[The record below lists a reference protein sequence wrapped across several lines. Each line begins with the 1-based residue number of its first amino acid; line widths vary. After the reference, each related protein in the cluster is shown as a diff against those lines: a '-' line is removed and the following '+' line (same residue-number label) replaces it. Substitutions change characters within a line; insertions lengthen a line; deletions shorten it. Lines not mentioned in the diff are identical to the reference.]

1 MAENFLE
8 GNKHDVTTTRWWSLL
23 NHLCWTLFPGTVSSV
38 VPVFRQKE
46 YLFLPLQT
54 IIKAQ
59 MMMQM
64 SAMQTPTVIPVIDF
78 WSKW

>member
-1 MAENFLE
+1 MLTLSLCVLTAENFLE
-8 GNKHDVTTTRWWSLL
+8 GNKHDVTTQRKLKDTGLLLL
-23 NHLCWTLFPGTVSSV
+23 NHL
-38 VPVFRQKE
+38 FRHIE

-54 IIKAQ
+54 IMKAQ